1 MTLCTELTSCECRAR
16 CEPYMHE
23 PPCSCPSP
31 HCCADGQA
39 GYRKGRSPLRASVSH
54 SSQQWYNAVQEAK
67 KIGDEYL
74 SLEKYV
80 NLNYLVSML
89 K

>member
-1 MTLCTELTSCECRAR
+1 M
-16 CEPYMHE
+16 
-23 PPCSCPSP
+23 
-31 HCCADGQA
+31 
-39 GYRKGRSPLRASVSH
+39 
-54 SSQQWYNAVQEAK
+54 QEAK

-89 K
+89 QSCFCGRVLAVCCTFAVRPQLVSILRAPPDVV